1 MEIIKTKLSHC
12 KDCYK
17 CVRRCE
23 VKAIQIKDGHAQVI
37 PERCILDGRCVLI
50 CPQSAKEVYSGLD
63 KVKELINSKRKVV
76 VSLAPSFV
84 ASFPDVPPRKL
95 VTALKTLGFDEVEE
109 TSVAAFYVA
118 SEYKKLLETHSF
130 LISTDCPS
138 LVNLVEKYYPQ
149 YKHYLAPVVSPM
161 TAHGRMLK
169 SAWQR
174 NYQENVAVVF
184 VGPCIAKIDEA
195 FNGGFADGVDAALSF
210 AELKRWMMDRQLDL
224 QAMAEAEW
232 APSEAGMD
240 SRLYPVEGGFLKSA
254 GFSGEISSNLK
265 TITGFE
271 ECREFFAE
279 MPDHPGNLRL
289 VEMMICNEG
298 CINGPLLDSSLPVI
312 TRRDLIFEYAR
323 SRDTLPLLF
332 DYSRESFD
340 LSREFRDRRFPA
352 PEPSEDDLKI
362 LMAKIGKYTRQD
374 ELDCGACGYYT
385 CREKARAVFQGMA
398 ELEMCLPYMRKKAES
413 RANKI
418 IEQDPNGVILMG
430 EEYRIVQFNHA
441 FRRIYNLPT
450 EINPIGKRI
459 EEVIGSNCFL
469 NVARSL
475 EPTSFVFTHAGIG
488 KTIEVISFQLE
499 DEDMLVGIFVDI
511 TQRIRNSERLLKI
524 KKEAIEKTE
533 DVIHKQMR
541 VSQEIASLMGETT
554 AETKVSLLKLLG
566 ILREESEI
574 NE

>member
-37 PERCILDGRCVLI
+37 PERCILDGRCVLV
-50 CPQSAKEVYSGLD
+50 CPQTAKEVYSGLD
-63 KVKELINSKRKVV
+63 HVKVLVESRRKVIA
-76 VSLAPSFV
+76 SLAPSFV
-84 ASFPDVPPRKL
+84 ASFPQASPQQIYR
-95 VTALKTLGFDEVEE
+95 ALKTLGFDEVEE
-109 TSVAAFYVA
+109 TSIAAFYVA
-118 SEYKKLLETHSF
+118 AEYKKLLETHPF

-138 LVNLVEKYYPQ
+138 LVNLVEKYYPE
-149 YKHYLAPVVSPM
+149 YTKYLAPVVSPM

-169 SAWQR
+169 AAYR
-174 NYQENVAVVF
+174 HYYQENVAVVF
-184 VGPCIAKIDEA
+184 IGPCVAKIDESFNIA
-195 FNGGFADGVDAALSF
+195 FSESVDAALSF
-210 AELKRWMMDRQLDL
+210 IDLKHWLFDRKIEPEKLV
-224 QAMAEAEW
+224 EADW
-232 APSEAGMD
+232 DHPQPQRD

-254 GFSGEISSNLK
+254 GFSSEFNATLK
-265 TITGFE
+265 TISGFE

-279 MPDHPGNLRL
+279 MPEKTGTLQL
-289 VEMMICNEG
+289 VEMMICSEG
-298 CINGPLLDSSLPVI
+298 CINGPLLDSSLPI
-312 TRRDLIFEYAR
+312 ISRRDRIFEYAR
-323 SRDTLPLLF
+323 SRDTLPQLF
-332 DYSRESFD
+332 DYSQVEFD
-340 LSREFRDRRFPA
+340 LSREFSNRKFPA
-352 PEPSEDDLKI
+352 HEPSVDDLKI
-362 LMAKIGKYTRQD
+362 LMTKIGKYTHQD
-374 ELDCGACGYYT
+374 ELDCGACGYST

-430 EEYRIVQFNHA
+430 EEYRIVQFNQA
-441 FRRIYNLPT
+441 FRRIFNLPVDV
-450 EINPIGKRI
+450 NPITKRI
-459 EEVIGSNCFL
+459 DEVIGSNCFL
-469 NVARSL
+469 NVASSL
-475 EPTSFVFTHAGIG
+475 EPTSFVFTHPVSG

-511 TQRIRNSERLLKI
+511 TQRIRNSERLMKI
-524 KKEAIEKTE
+524 KKEAIEKTK

-566 ILREESEI
+566 IFREESEI